1 MFAKLHSVTVCGIDA
16 KLVDVEVDI
25 TAGIPGTTIVGLP
38 DAAVREAKDRV
49 KAALQNSGFTYPFR
63 RVTVNLAPADVRK
76 EGPCFDLPIA
86 LGTLQASEVL
96 PPEKLQDYA
105 TVGELSL
112 QGQLRAVRGA
122 LSMAIT
128 ARLSGKRGLLLPSAN
143 TREASVVEGLEVV
156 GVDTLAEAVEFLSG
170 TREITPARAP
180 DTSATVFGSPDF
192 ADVAGQELV
201 RRALLVAAAGGHNI
215 LLVGPPGSGKTMM
228 AQRLPGILPP
238 LTREES
244 LETTRVHSVAGLLP
258 AGAGLMMGRPF
269 RAPHHTVSDC
279 GLIGGGAH
287 PRPGEISLAHHGVLF
302 LDELPEFQRRTL
314 EVLRQPLEEGTVT
327 IGRAQ
332 GSVTYPSSFM
342 LVASMNPCPCGH
354 FGDER
359 RRCQC
364 SAGQVERYMSR
375 LSGPLLDRIDLH
387 VEVDPVSPSD
397 LGGRRTGSP
406 SATLR
411 AEVLKARGIQSRRL
425 GAGRANARMLSGE
438 MEKHCTLAE
447 APRRL
452 LLTAMEAMG
461 LSARGYHRIL
471 KVARTIADLACSID
485 IDEAHVAEAV
495 GYRSLDRKFWRM

>member
-25 TAGIPGTTIVGLP
+25 SAGIPGTTIVGLP

-49 KAALQNSGFTYPFR
+49 KAALQNSGFSYPFR

-96 PPEKLQDYA
+96 PPERLKDYA

-112 QGQLRAVRGA
+112 QGELRSVRGA

-128 ARLSGKRGLLLPSAN
+128 ARLAGKKGLLLPSAN
-143 TREASVVEGLEVV
+143 TPEASVVEGLEVV
-156 GVDTLAEAVEFLSG
+156 GVDTLAQAVEFLSG
-170 TREITPARAP
+170 TREIAPSRAP
-180 DTSATVFGSPDF
+180 DTTPAIFGCPDF

-201 RRALLVAAAGGHNI
+201 RRALLVAAAGSHNI

-269 RAPHHTVSDC
+269 RSPHHTVSDC
-279 GLIGGGAH
+279 GLIGGGSH

-314 EVLRQPLEEGTVT
+314 EVLRQPLEEGTIT

-332 GSVTYPSSFM
+332 GSITYPSSFM

-387 VEVDPVSPSD
+387 VEVDPVAPSD
-397 LGGRRTGSP
+397 LGSKRTGQP
-406 SATLR
+406 SADLR
-411 AEVLKARGIQSRRL
+411 SQVLGARALQARRL
-425 GAGRANARMLSGE
+425 GPGRSNARMLSGE
-438 MEKHCTLAE
+438 LEKYCTLAD
-447 APRRL
+447 APKRL
-452 LLTAMEAMG
+452 LLAAMEAMG

-471 KVARTIADLACSID
+471 KVARTIADLAGAEA
-485 IDEAHVAEAV
+485 IDESHVAEAV